1 MHPPPLWGR
10 VYPGQRRQDRN
21 LGVVPTAVGR
31 HEAGPTGTARL
42 HRAVA
47 ECTRPP
53 LWGRV
58 YPGPRRQGRNLGAV
72 PTAVGRHEAGPT
84 GTARL
89 HRAVAECTR
98 PLCGAGFIPASG
110 GRTAT

>member
-1 MHPPPLWGR
+1 GNRGAVPTAVGRHEAGPTGTDSAASCAEAGCTRPPLWGR

-21 LGVVPTAVGR
+21 LSAVATAVGR

-47 ECTRPP
+47 
-53 LWGRV
+53 
-58 YPGPRRQGRNLGAV
+58 A
-72 PTAVGRHEAGPT
+72 
-84 GTARL
+84 
-89 HRAVAECTR
+89 CTR